1 MRQLSVL
8 PTTVFFFQTN
18 LPLRDLVQYIST
30 RKTSCHPEILVE
42 IAGPHL
48 AVAGAAFGGTLTTQI
63 PRPSSSPRGET
74 RTGKRNVATFSVLR
88 RSLPGHSMTIVWVQ
102 SSFTASRWY

>member
-8 PTTVFFFQTN
+8 PATVFFFQTN
-18 LPLRDLVQYIST
+18 LPLRNLVQYIST

-63 PRPSSSPRGET
+63 PTDYVYLGPHPPREGRPGPEKG
-74 RTGKRNVATFSVLR
+74 
-88 RSLPGHSMTIVWVQ
+88 M
-102 SSFTASRWY
+102 